1 MAASPM
7 TQPSLLLRI
16 RDARDARAW
25 SQFAELYV
33 PLIQGFARQYGL
45 QDADAAD
52 VTQEVLRR
60 IAQAIKQMDY
70 DPGRGSFRAWL
81 YTVVRN
87 QVRKSL
93 SKIRPHDCGTG
104 GTEAQILLEGQHA
117 AEADSTADWDAA
129 YEKRMFAYAAAQVRG
144 DFKEATWQAFWFTA
158 VDGRSAKEIAE
169 PLGMT
174 VAAVYLAKGR
184 VMARL
189 KEQIRSL
196 QGE

>member
-7 TQPSLLLRI
+7 TQPSLPLRI
-16 RDARDARAW
+16 RDAQDAPAW

-45 QDADAAD
+45 READAAD

-70 DPGRGSFRAWL
+70 DPRRGSFRAWL

-93 SKIRPHDCGTG
+93 GKKRPHDCGTG
-104 GTEAQILLEGQHA
+104 GTEAQLLLEGQH
-117 AEADSTADWDAA
+117 
-129 YEKRMFAYAAAQVRG
+129 
-144 DFKEATWQAFWFTA
+144 
-158 VDGRSAKEIAE
+158 
-169 PLGMT
+169 
-174 VAAVYLAKGR
+174 
-184 VMARL
+184 
-189 KEQIRSL
+189 
-196 QGE
+196 